1 MKLQLIKEARTVTTD
16 LYYEMLFK
24 HFDKYNDELK
34 NEYNETVEQIVLD
47 LARELE
53 IMRNKFED
61 PYYTESD
68 IIERVTDHI
77 RELRTSFKNFEDPI
91 DYALMR
97 FWYKVLEELIQC

>member
-1 MKLQLIKEARTVTTD
+1 MKLQLIKEARTVTVD

-34 NEYNETVEQIVLD
+34 NEYNEQVEQIVLD

-91 DYALMR
+91 DYALMH
-97 FWYKVLEELIQC
+97 FWYKVLGELIQC